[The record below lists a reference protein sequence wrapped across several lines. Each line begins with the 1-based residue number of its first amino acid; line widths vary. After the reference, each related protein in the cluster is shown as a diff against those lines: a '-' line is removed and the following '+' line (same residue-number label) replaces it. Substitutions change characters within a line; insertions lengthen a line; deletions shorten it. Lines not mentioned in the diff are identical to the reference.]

1 MLTIELDYGT
11 VRIGQNSEQNWKII
25 DSANL
30 EDYWFHIANCSS
42 CHVVLS
48 CNDKKYKLNN
58 GNIKYLSG
66 LCKQYTNKC
75 KSINNLSIN
84 YTKIKNIKKGKY
96 VGSVSIKNFK
106 TIKI

>member
-1 MLTIELDYGT
+1 MLTIVLDYGT
-11 VRIGQNSEQNWKII
+11 IKIGRNASQNWKII
-25 DSANL
+25 DSAHL

-42 CHVVLS
+42 CHVIFS
-48 CNDKKYKLNN
+48 CNDKDYKLKKND
-58 GNIKYLSG
+58 IKYLAG
-66 LCKQYTNKC
+66 LCKKYTNKC